1 MKVSYDPLADA
12 IYIYFSKRKKSTHTE
27 EVRDDLLVDYSG
39 KELIGI
45 EVLDVSQKLPKRD
58 LSSVMKFAPVSPSY
72 PLRAHS

>member
-27 EVRDDLLVDYSG
+27 EVRNDLLVDYSG

-45 EVLDVSQKLPKRD
+45 EVLDVSQKLPKGD
-58 LSSVMKFAPVSPSY
+58 LSSVVKFAPVTTSL